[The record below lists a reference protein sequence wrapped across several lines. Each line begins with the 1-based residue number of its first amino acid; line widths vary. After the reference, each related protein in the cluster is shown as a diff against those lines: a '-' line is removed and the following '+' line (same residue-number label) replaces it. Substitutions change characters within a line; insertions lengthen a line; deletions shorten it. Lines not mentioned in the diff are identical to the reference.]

1 MISVVTGAV
10 DALRDTKRLAS
21 IGILALIIIGLLA
34 IAPPELVRNLDN
46 MILEVGFL
54 TATIQSAVPLALAG
68 IGGLYA
74 EKSGVINIGLEGLLI
89 VGAFVS
95 VATAYALGEPRGP
108 LEPRTALWTGFV
120 VAVMASAALAMLF
133 GVICIRWKA
142 DQIIAGLA
150 VWLLALGAAPF
161 GAVVIFG
168 SKNGGGVGVFNRI
181 TIPVLADIPVLGEV
195 FFDAYPTTYIMF
207 LVVPLAWWV
216 LNRTPYGTW
225 IKASGEHPEA
235 LDTAGVNVN
244 LVRYSTVLISGIL
257 SGIGGAALALT
268 SAGRFVGAGQTMV
281 EGRGFI
287 AIVTYLMGNYNPIG
301 TFLAGSLFAGMDA
314 LQIRTQ
320 QIPEVSA
327 AVPSDIVGI
336 VPHVS
341 VIVVL
346 VFFGYTRIPAKVGE
360 HYEPGEE

>member
-1 MISVVTGAV
+1 MISAV
-10 DALRDTKRLAS
+10 SDTIRSLREPRQLAK
-21 IGILALIIIGLLA
+21 AAGLL
-34 IAPPELVRNLDN
+34 ILVVVLVLWLPPELIANLDN
-46 MILEVGFL
+46 MILEVGYL
-54 TATIQSAVPLALAG
+54 TATIQSAVPIALAG

-95 VATAYALGEPRGP
+95 VAVAYALGEPRGP
-108 LEPRTALWTGFV
+108 LDVRTALWVGFF
-120 VAVMASAALAMLF
+120 VAVGASAALAMIF
-133 GVICIRWKA
+133 GVICIRYKA

-181 TIPVLADIPVLGEV
+181 SIPVLSEIPIVGEV
-195 FFDAYPTTYIMF
+195 VFDAYPTTYIMF
-207 LVVPLAWWV
+207 ILVPLAWWV

-225 IKASGEHPEA
+225 VKASGEHPEA

-244 LVRYSTVLISGIL
+244 VVRYSTVLISGIL

-268 SAGRFVGAGQTMV
+268 STGRFIGAGQTMV

-301 TFLAGSLFAGMDA
+301 TFLASALFAGMES
-314 LQIRTQ
+314 LQLRAQ

-327 AVPSDIVGI
+327 AIPIEIVGV
-336 VPHVS
+336 VPHIS

>member
-1 MISVVTGAV
+1 MTDVVDQAKE
-10 DALRDTKRLAS
+10 ALLDTRRLAS
-21 IGILALIIIGLLA
+21 IGFILLIIIVVLL
-34 IAPPELVRNLDN
+34 ISPPELVRNLDN
-46 MILEVGFL
+46 MILEIGFL
-54 TATIQSAVPLALAG
+54 TATIQSSVPIALAG

-95 VATAYALGEPRGP
+95 VATAFALGEPRGP
-108 LEPRTALWTGFV
+108 LDERTALWVGFF
-120 VAVMASAALAMLF
+120 VAVLASTLLAFLF

-150 VWLLALGAAPF
+150 IWLLALGAAPF

-181 TIPVLADIPVLGEV
+181 SIPVLAEIPVLGPV
-195 FFDAYPTTYIMF
+195 FFDAYPTTFIMF
-207 LVVPLAWWV
+207 ITVPLAWWV
-216 LNRTPYGTW
+216 LNRTPYGNW
-225 IKASGEHPEA
+225 VKASGEHPEA

-244 LVRYSTVLISGIL
+244 LVRYSTVLVSGVL

-287 AIVTYLMGNYNPIG
+287 AIVTYLMGNYNPFG

-314 LQIRTQ
+314 LQIRAQ
-320 QIPEVSA
+320 QIQEVSA
-327 AVPSDIVGI
+327 AVPADIVGI

-341 VIVVL
+341 VIIVL
-346 VFFGYTRIPAKVGE
+346 VFFGYTRIPAKAGE
-360 HYEPGEE
+360 HYEPGED